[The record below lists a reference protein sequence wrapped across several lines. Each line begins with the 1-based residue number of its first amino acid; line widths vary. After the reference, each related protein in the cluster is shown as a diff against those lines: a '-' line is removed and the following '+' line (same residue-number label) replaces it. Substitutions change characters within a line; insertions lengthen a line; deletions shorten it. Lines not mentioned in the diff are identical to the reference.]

1 MSSEQ
6 RKTSKKHSIID
17 NDNIKG
23 FFEVYLDQEL
33 KGLAIDYGKV
43 LALYLTSVST
53 QTINQDETPNESFEI
68 KYRKLLEQYE
78 KLEKEN
84 QDLTTEIKCLK
95 AKNKKKIIKCKK
107 IKQCAKVLGLDI
119 DLLKQCKGDSSTI
132 TCRNVTRELFPD
144 AAERASKTISTI
156 EKNKVTAIV
165 EFARIVHPG
174 ESKSKRDL
182 TNAIGNVFASEKLQ
196 EQKKK
201 NY

>member
-43 LALYLTSVST
+43 PALYLTSVST

-95 AKNKKKIIKCKK
+95 AKNKK
-107 IKQCAKVLGLDI
+107 
-119 DLLKQCKGDSSTI
+119 
-132 TCRNVTRELFPD
+132 R
-144 AAERASKTISTI
+144 
-156 EKNKVTAIV
+156 
-165 EFARIVHPG
+165 
-174 ESKSKRDL
+174 
-182 TNAIGNVFASEKLQ
+182 
-196 EQKKK
+196 
-201 NY
+201 